1 MENEE
6 MLEQTSETENVETQT
21 TEENEEGIELT
32 DTAEDTNQESEEKEE
47 VRKSL
52 RELLKENED
61 YQEEYNKML
70 QTRLDRE
77 NRKHQKELAK
87 YLDTENVLRTTLNL
101 QEGDDTNTKLR
112 EYYEA
117 DGVKLPERINEGL
130 SQREIER
137 LGLGDAEDIIAD
149 GYDAVKDEAERLA
162 NIGYA
167 NLNSREKITF
177 DKLAATLTEEKNR
190 KELLKLGAKEELLKD
205 KNFINFKN
213 QFNYNTPIK
222 NIYELYLKN
231 TKTETVK
238 ENPGSMKNNDVN
250 IVKDYYTPEEIQ
262 KLTDEQLED
271 PKIWENVRKSMTKNG
286 SINYYQ

>member
-250 IVKDYYTPEEIQ
+250 IVKDYYTPEEIK